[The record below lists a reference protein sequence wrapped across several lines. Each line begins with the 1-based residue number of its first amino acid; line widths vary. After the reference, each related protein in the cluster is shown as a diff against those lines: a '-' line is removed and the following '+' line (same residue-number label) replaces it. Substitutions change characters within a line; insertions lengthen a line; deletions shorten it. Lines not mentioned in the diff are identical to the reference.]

1 VADRSCAGHGGARE
15 GGSRG
20 LTHCRDHR
28 QPIGETTESGGP
40 RGYDAGKKIAGRKR
54 HIPVDTC
61 GFLIGLLVHPADVQ
75 DRDGAPRPL
84 ASIRHT
90 HPRLGHVFAD
100 GGYAGPKLA
109 DALAGLGKWTIEIVK
124 RTDRA
129 EGFTVLPRRWAV
141 ERSFAWFGR
150 SRRPAKDFEATIASA
165 AAWYLFASIRMLTRR
180 LARP

>member
-1 VADRSCAGHGGARE
+1 MILGDMHKA
-15 GGSRG
+15 
-20 LTHCRDHR
+20 
-28 QPIGETTESGGP
+28 
-40 RGYDAGKKIAGRKR
+40 
-54 HIPVDTC
+54 
-61 GFLIGLLVHPADVQ
+61 
-75 DRDGAPRPL
+75 RPL

-129 EGFTVLPRRWAV
+129 EGFTVLPRRRAV

-165 AAWYLFASIRMLTRR
+165 EAWYLFASIRMLTRR